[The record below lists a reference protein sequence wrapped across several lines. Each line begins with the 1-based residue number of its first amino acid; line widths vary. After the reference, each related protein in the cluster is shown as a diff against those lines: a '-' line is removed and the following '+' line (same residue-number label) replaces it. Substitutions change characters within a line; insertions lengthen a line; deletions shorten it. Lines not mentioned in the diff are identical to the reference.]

1 MRQTFNVCVERSHS
15 QQRQDSD
22 CGRSDIFL
30 LCSSHVWH
38 FPCWGE
44 NTDEWHAGSPC
55 DLDHLGFKGLHML
68 QKRLH
73 GLSCVDDGLREGKSK
88 AWHGRGEGRGTFEC
102 RMKSNVQIVGWE
114 TFDFPCA
121 EGNFQSTVYWQ
132 ESINMLCIKIK
143 GLRFNILWFKKK
155 SL

>member
-1 MRQTFNVCVERSHS
+1 MDGTYRKRGDNLSTWPMCEERSHS
-15 QQRQDSD
+15 QQRRDSD

-30 LCSSHVWH
+30 LCSSHAWH

-44 NTDEWHAGSPC
+44 NTDEWQAGSPC

-88 AWHGRGEGRGTFEC
+88 AWHEEGRDGDIWVQNEMC
-102 RMKSNVQIVGWE
+102 RSSGEKLLIFHVQKEISSFTVTVE
-114 TFDFPCA
+114 S
-121 EGNFQSTVYWQ
+121 STVYWQ
-132 ESINMLCIKIK
+132 ESINTLCIK
-143 GLRFNILWFKKK
+143 
-155 SL
+155 